1 MSDLR
6 VLVVI
11 PAFNEE
17 KTIATVIDDLRRWAP
32 DYDRLVVNDCSRDG
46 TGDLVE
52 QLGEKQLRLPC
63 NLGYGQA
70 LQTGLKYGLMRG
82 YDVIVSFDADGQ
94 HRAEDIQPLVT
105 TLLSS
110 DAGLVIGSRYSG
122 GRPYEGPAGRRAG
135 QMLFSYLTR
144 WLIGRRIYDT
154 TSGFKAMRVAAC
166 AMIVGGVFM
175 DFHTETIVRLSLNGF
190 KIIEHPITVQKRLF
204 GRSMHSYSSL
214 VAYPLQTLLLTI
226 VATLDA
232 VLVRRSR

>member
-1 MSDLR
+1 MSDPR

-17 KTIATVIDDLRRWAP
+17 ATIAAVIDDVRRRAP
-32 DYDRLVVNDCSRDG
+32 DYDRLVVNDCSHDA

-52 QLGEKQLRLPC
+52 QLGERQLRLPC
-63 NLGYGQA
+63 NLGYGHA
-70 LQTGLKYGLMRG
+70 LQTGLKYGLLCG

-94 HRAEDIQPLVT
+94 HRAEDIQPLVAA
-105 TLLSS
+105 LVES
-110 DAGLVIGSRYSG
+110 DAAVVIGSRYCGARS
-122 GRPYEGPAGRRAG
+122 YEGPAGRRAG
-135 QMLFSYLTR
+135 QILFSHLTR

-154 TSGFKAMRVAAC
+154 TSGFKAMRASAC

-190 KIIEHPITVQKRLF
+190 NISEHPITVQQRLH
-204 GRSMHSYSSL
+204 GRSMHNYSSL
-214 VAYPLQTLLLTI
+214 VAYPLQTLLLTV

-232 VLVRRSR
+232 LLVRRSR